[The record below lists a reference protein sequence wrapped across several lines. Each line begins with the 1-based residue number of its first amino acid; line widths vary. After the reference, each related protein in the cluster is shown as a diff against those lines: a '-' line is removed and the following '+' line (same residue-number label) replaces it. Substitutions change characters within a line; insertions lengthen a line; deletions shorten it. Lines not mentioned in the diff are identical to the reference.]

1 MNKIALSV
9 LMLLLVQ
16 GCVYPNMTTPS
27 SQIATAYISSAKYSL
42 FDCHQL
48 QTELDSISQRESVLV
63 VAQEQRVKNSEK
75 QATWFE
81 YGQGDGV
88 KATELANVKGEK
100 EAVRKALVLKSCAEQ
115 HQKNIHHIRN
125 MRQIFFVIIY
135 FAES

>member
-9 LMLLLVQ
+9 LILLLVS
-16 GCVYPNMTTPS
+16 GCVYPNMATPS
-27 SQIATAYISSAKYSL
+27 SQIAPAYISSAKYSL

-100 EAVRKALVLKSCAEQ
+100 EAVRKALVLKSCAE
-115 HQKNIHHIRN
+115 
-125 MRQIFFVIIY
+125 
-135 FAES
+135 

>member
-48 QTELDSISQRESVLV
+48 QTELDSISRRESVLV

-88 KATELANVKGEK
+88 KATELANVK
-100 EAVRKALVLKSCAEQ
+100 
-115 HQKNIHHIRN
+115 
-125 MRQIFFVIIY
+125 
-135 FAES
+135 

>member
-9 LMLLLVQ
+9 LILLLVS
-16 GCVYPNMTTPS
+16 GCVYPNMATPS
-27 SQIATAYISSAKYSL
+27 SQIAPAYISSAKYSL

-48 QTELDSISQRESVLV
+48 QTELDSISRRESVLV

-75 QATWFE
+75 QATWFG

-100 EAVRKALVLKSCAEQ
+100 EAVRKALALKSCAES

-125 MRQIFFVIIY
+125 MR
-135 FAES
+135 